1 MGNKI
6 EITTSKNT
14 TAQDITLHK
23 THRLAFQARI
33 FSREAQQELQQELQQ
48 EPPPIYDFPQ
58 LTEYTRTQIYP
69 LDTFLDSPLSPEEK
83 IEILGHDKHT
93 YIFYDIKKM
102 ALQSLRCA
110 CLANKNHYEV
120 DWYISGQRDPVKT
133 VQILNL
139 TSKS

>member
-6 EITTSKNT
+6 ETTSQNT
-14 TAQDITLHK
+14 AFQYISHK
-23 THRLAFQARI
+23 TYRLAFQAKM
-33 FSREAQQELQQELQQ
+33 FSREPSQELQQGLQQ
-48 EPPPIYDFPQ
+48 GLQEPIYDFPQ

-69 LDTFLDSPLSPEEK
+69 LDTFVHSPLSPEEK
-83 IEILGHDKHT
+83 IKILGHDKYI

-102 ALQSLRCA
+102 ALQPLGCG
-110 CLANKNHYEV
+110 CLMDKNHFEV
-120 DWYISGQRDPVKT
+120 DWYITGQRDPVKT